1 MNVKKKKKKKIM
13 KIVNNKFY
21 TKWIT
26 SKSQLAAFQC
36 CVAAKLGDDSLIPLI
51 NAKIAPRL

>member
-1 MNVKKKKKKKIM
+1 M